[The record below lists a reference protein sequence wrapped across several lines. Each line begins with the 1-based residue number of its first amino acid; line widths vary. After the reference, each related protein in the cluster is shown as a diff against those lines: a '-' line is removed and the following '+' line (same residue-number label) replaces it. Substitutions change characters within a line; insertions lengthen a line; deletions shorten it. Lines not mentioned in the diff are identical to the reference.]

1 MENVGLNLLSS
12 ASAGFIAR
20 LICHPVDTMK
30 SRLQSGSAEF
40 KSLSFVDTVV
50 RTMRVDGFRG
60 FYRGLGAVLIGGI
73 PATSLYLTSY
83 EVWSTAFVL
92 VTVFI
97 IMDVTLAFGYLY

>member
-20 LICHPVDTMK
+20 LICHPIDTLK
-30 SRLQSGSAEF
+30 SRLQSGNTEF
-40 KSLSFVDTVV
+40 KSFTATVIQ
-50 RTMRVDGFRG
+50 TMRVDGFRG

-83 EVWSTAFVL
+83 EV
-92 VTVFI
+92 
-97 IMDVTLAFGYLY
+97 